1 MVKGGSWDDFP
12 GVTAL
17 CGVRHGRPLALK
29 HILIGFR
36 CSGPGFL
43 LSCHHPATTQDP
55 GELDQNSLSSI
66 NTNRIDEK
74 VRHR

>member
-36 CSGPGFL
+36 CSGPGF
-43 LSCHHPATTQDP
+43 S
-55 GELDQNSLSSI
+55 
-66 NTNRIDEK
+66 
-74 VRHR
+74 